1 MSERKY
7 VLIAP
12 VDYISRVA
20 YGGLHM
26 VAHFPTLEIMYAE
39 KLEFEGENVVLTS
52 NTYKFCTQ
60 FPARYLAMVT

>member
-1 MSERKY
+1 
-7 VLIAP
+7 
-12 VDYISRVA
+12 
-20 YGGLHM
+20 M